1 MVKTIPKHSARPT
14 TLMDRLEAEEL
25 EKKEGAKAL
34 GDLYADVAWD
44 SFTISASK
52 WIVFEHAVTKST
64 DHGPIR
70 IVAL

>member
-44 SFTISASK
+44 SCF
-52 WIVFEHAVTKST
+52 KSNVY
-64 DHGPIR
+64 R
-70 IVAL
+70 